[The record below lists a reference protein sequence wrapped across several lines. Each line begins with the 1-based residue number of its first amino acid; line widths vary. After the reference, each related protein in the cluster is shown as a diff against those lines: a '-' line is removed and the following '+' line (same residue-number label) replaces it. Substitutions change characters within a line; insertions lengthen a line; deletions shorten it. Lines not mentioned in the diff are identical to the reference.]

1 MGVCMEQEKSLP
13 ALRVATHQLCRIH
26 KGDGGGPDRIS
37 DEAVERRR
45 SEGSGLFNVSAINY
59 NQ

>member
-1 MGVCMEQEKSLP
+1 MEQEKSLP

-26 KGDGGGPDRIS
+26 KGNGGGPDRIS
-37 DEAVERRR
+37 DEAVERRWN
-45 SEGSGLFNVSAINY
+45 EGSGLFNVSAVNY